1 MHGPLSTNVPL
12 SNQPQSS
19 PQALPRSSHIVA
31 VDLGKFNSVLCRF
44 DPATAAHS
52 FVTLTTDCESITRE
66 LEKVPA
72 ADRASTLVVFE
83 TCEISGWVHDLVKPM
98 GFKIAVANP
107 ATEAWRWTKVKR
119 KTDKDD
125 ALKLAKLASM
135 NQLPTVHM
143 PSPQQRQKRRLV
155 HHRRS
160 LVQRRT
166 ASKNQ
171 TRSIF
176 NQQGIALPRGTKCWT
191 RAGIEQMRLEA
202 KKITECEVDDLWK
215 GRLDSELLVMAMVD
229 QQIKQIDKAL
239 EGLVDEKV
247 RLLMGVPGVGIGLAT
262 TVVVHLDDP
271 ARFSSAGKV
280 GAYAGLTPRQSQS
293 GESNR
298 FGHITRRGPSL
309 LRGML
314 IEVAWVVYRH
324 NQWAKDFVN
333 RVSRGNKARRKIAIV
348 ALARKLLVK
357 LWAMLR
363 DNKPWRDPGPPAPA
377 GVAIV

>member
-1 MHGPLSTNVPL
+1 MHGTLPLSSFSQSL
-12 SNQPQSS
+12 PQSS
-19 PQALPRSSHIVA
+19 PQALPRCSVIIA
-31 VDLGKFNSVLCRF
+31 IDLGKFNSVLCLF
-44 DPATAAHS
+44 DPATAVHS
-52 FVTLTTDCESITRE
+52 FVTLATNRKSLTDVLDKI
-66 LEKVPA
+66 PGQ
-72 ADRASTLVVFE
+72 DRALALVVFE
-83 TCEISGWVHDLVKPM
+83 TCEISGWVYDLISPM
-98 GFKIAVANP
+98 GFRIAVANP

-119 KTDKDD
+119 KTDRDD

-166 ASKNQ
+166 ACKNQ
-171 TRSIF
+171 IRSIF
-176 NQQGIALPRGTKCWT
+176 NQQGLSLPRGAKCWT
-191 RAGIEQMRLEA
+191 KAGIEQMRREA
-202 KKITECEVDDLWK
+202 KKITACDVDRLWC
-215 GRLDSELLVMAMVD
+215 GRLDIELLVMVMID
-229 QQIKQIDKAL
+229 RQIKQIDKSL

-247 RLLMGVPGVGIGLAT
+247 RLLMTVPGVGIGLAT

-271 ARFSSAGKV
+271 ARFSSAAKV
-280 GAYAGLTPRQSQS
+280 GAYAGLTPRQNQS

-298 FGHITRRGPSL
+298 LGHITRRGPSL

-314 IEVAWVVYRH
+314 TEVAWMVYRH
-324 NQWAKDFVN
+324 NPWARDFVN
-333 RVSRGNKARRKIAIV
+333 RVSRGVKGRKKIAIV

-363 DNKPWRDPGPPAPA
+363 DNKPWQDPTAIPPTGA
-377 GVAIV
+377 AIV